1 MEAGLGCK
9 GDELSAL
16 HLQRF
21 QSRLSGNWDTKS
33 FLVDGEKP
41 GAANSAQAQEEFL
54 RRGSVPTGPKSRT
67 G

>member
-1 MEAGLGCK
+1 MGCRAN
-9 GDELSAL
+9 ECRAL
-16 HLQRF
+16 RLQRF